1 MEWFAFQKFNNFRI
15 FCQLSVPFLTDSKFS
30 EFLGEKSA
38 LGEVLGLQLIIKP
51 LTDKWQMAEN
61 LTDNWQIDEI
71 TDTYGGPQLLLE

>member
-1 MEWFAFQKFNNFRI
+1 MVRFSKIQQFPDFLETFRTISHRFEVFGI
-15 FCQLSVPFLTDSKFS
+15 F
-30 EFLGEKSA
+30 GWIKSA